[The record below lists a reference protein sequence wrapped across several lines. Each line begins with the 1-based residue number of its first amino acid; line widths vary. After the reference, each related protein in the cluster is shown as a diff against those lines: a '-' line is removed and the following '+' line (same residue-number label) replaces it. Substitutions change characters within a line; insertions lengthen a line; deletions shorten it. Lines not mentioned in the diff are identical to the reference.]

1 MVKKFKINILFLAL
15 LLAFSPYLYTSAQ
28 TYNARFVGSNSS
40 DSASSVSDIDA
51 GSSSEET
58 NLPHDEILTGDNFAT
73 DQTDSSNKND
83 VSSNN
88 QIYVGAEDVSDKNKD
103 ENKNNDNNVVKKSNK
118 PVDGSINKVNIN
130 LSAEPKTKDNDVD
143 ITTPQKETEETKPK
157 KASKRKPREI
167 VVVGSKNKEELK
179 DDVLYLPGFTITPP
193 ALPKNDKGETT
204 VSNYPSDKTLPSLSI
219 NAEQVRKW
227 SKEAKDAVREKLKE
241 IDKINTANDL
251 GLWIAGQALADENI
265 LNIDIAF
272 ASLKD
277 GNDVRKDIT
286 VSNKN
291 REANSGPSGDPPPP
305 VIVLDD
311 DDVKPEDRMDISDKN
326 NGGVKDGIPE
336 FSMEI
341 PRSNV
346 SPKKV
351 DIDIQTEIRFL
362 GIFKKKAKA
371 KVSYSCN
378 DIGADCE
385 EKVEYDLPWYLRWF
399 SIKPSLD
406 NYLNL
411 SKSIIN
417 NFIPVGI
424 GGAD

>member
-1 MVKKFKINILFLAL
+1 MVKKFKISILLFAL
-15 LLAFSPYLYTSAQ
+15 LFAFSPYLYTSAQ
-28 TYNARFVGSNSS
+28 TYNARFIGSNSS
-40 DSASSVSDIDA
+40 DSTRNVSAIDT
-51 GSSSEET
+51 GSSSEEA

-83 VSSNN
+83 TSANN

-103 ENKNNDNNVVKKSNK
+103 ENKSNDNNVVQKSNK
-118 PVDGSINKVNIN
+118 PVDDSINKVNIN
-130 LSAEPKTKDNDVD
+130 LSAEPKAKDNDVN
-143 ITTPQKETEETKPK
+143 ITTPQTETKETKPK
-157 KASKRKPREI
+157 KTSKRKPREI
-167 VVVGSKNKEELK
+167 VVVGSKNKEEFK
-179 DDVLYLPGFTITPP
+179 DDILYLPGFTITPP

-204 VSNYPSDKTLPSLSI
+204 GSNYTSDETLPSLSI
-219 NAEQVRKW
+219 NAEQVRNW
-227 SKEAKDAVREKLKE
+227 SKEAKEAVREKLKE

-251 GLWIAGQALADENI
+251 GLWIASQALADNNI

-277 GNDVRKDIT
+277 NGEVNNNTT
-286 VSNKN
+286 VSDNNKG
-291 REANSGPSGDPPPP
+291 ANSGPTTDPPP
-305 VIVLDD
+305 VVVVLDD
-311 DDVKPEDRMDISDKN
+311 DDVKSQYKMDISDKN

-341 PRSNV
+341 PRAKAL
-346 SPKKV
+346 PKKV
-351 DIDIQTEIRFL
+351 DIDVQTEIRFL

-378 DIGADCE
+378 DVSANCE
-385 EKVEYDLPWYLRWF
+385 EKIEYDLPWYLRWF
-399 SIKPSLD
+399 STKPSLD

-424 GGAD
+424 GGAN